1 MKKDG
6 RRLRRQ
12 RYKCQ
17 KCGYVFE
24 SKRRNVHGR
33 EKSIWRQYC
42 YNRKTYAQIARET
55 KRSSRWVQAKI
66 DSAAAE
72 KSVIESGETVLVMD
86 TTYFGRGFGVMV
98 FRCAWRRKN
107 ISWHFV
113 EYETVWAYVEGVRKL
128 EEAGWKIRGIVC
140 DGRNGLFT
148 AFGDIPIQMCHF
160 HQTQIVTRY
169 ITRRPKLPAG
179 KELRQL
185 TLLLKETDE
194 ASFSFWL
201 EDWHLRWKDFLNE
214 RTYDTNGKYWY
225 VHKRLRSAYRSL
237 KTHLPYLFTFE
248 RNLSLNIPN
257 TTNSLDGTFA
267 HVKER
272 IRLHRGLKKHRR
284 DKLLEQLLSSTTQPH
299 TFFH

>member
-12 RYKCQ
+12 RYKCRS
-17 KCGYVFE
+17 CGYVFE
-24 SKRRNVHGR
+24 SKRRSGRDR
-33 EKSIWRQYC
+33 EKSLWRQYC
-42 YNRKTYAQIARET
+42 YERKTYAQIARET
-55 KRSSRWVQAKI
+55 KHSSRWVQGKI
-66 DSAAAE
+66 ESAVAE
-72 KSVIESGETVLVMD
+72 KSALTSGETVLIMD

-98 FRCAWRRKN
+98 FRCAWRCEN

-113 EYETVWAYVEGVRKL
+113 EYETVGDYVEGVRKL
-128 EEAGWKIRGIVC
+128 EQAGWKIRGIVC
-140 DGRNGLFT
+140 DGKRGLFS
-148 AFGDIPIQMCHF
+148 AFGDIPVQMCHF

-169 ITRRPKLPAG
+169 VTRRPKLTAG
-179 KELRQL
+179 KELRKL

-201 EDWHLRWKDFLNE
+201 EDWYSRWKDFLSE
-214 RTYDTNGKYWY
+214 RAYGTDGKHWY
-225 VHKRLRSAYRSL
+225 VHRRLRSAYRSL

-267 HVKER
+267 HIKEK
-272 IRLHRGLKKHRR
+272 IRVHRGLKKHRR
-284 DKLLEQLLSSTTQPH
+284 DKLIEQLLSSTSQPH